1 MAPPQPRH
9 TNPRAALPG
18 PASTSEEKPNMKR
31 PLSVV
36 LAVLAAFVL
45 SGCKTCPCGAA
56 VSPFAQYDNVTSVQ
70 KMELK
75 RTSESWDGTALPD
88 YLQGKPELVVMRYV
102 FPVGSKLPWHHH
114 PVINYGILQQ
124 GELTIVGLE
133 GQRQVVRA
141 GDAIV
146 EMVGPIHCGMNTGDK
161 PIVLDMFYLTQKGTP
176 LAVQHPEVQKPM
188 E

>member
-1 MAPPQPRH
+1 
-9 TNPRAALPG
+9 
-18 PASTSEEKPNMKR
+18 MKR
-31 PLSVV
+31 ASSVV

-56 VSPFAQYDNVTSVQ
+56 ASPFAKYDNVTSVQ

-141 GDAIV
+141 GDPIV

-176 LAVQHPEVQKPM
+176 LAVQHPEIQKPM

>member
-1 MAPPQPRH
+1 
-9 TNPRAALPG
+9 
-18 PASTSEEKPNMKR
+18 MKR
-31 PLSVV
+31 TLSVC
-36 LAVLAAFVL
+36 LAVLAAAFL
-45 SGCKTCPCGAA
+45 SGCKTCCGSNCSP
-56 VSPFAQYDNVTSVQ
+56 SPFAKYDSATEVQ

-88 YLQGKPELVVMRYV
+88 YLKGKPELVVMRYV

-161 PIVLDMFYLTQKGTP
+161 PIVLDMFYLAQEGMP

>member
-1 MAPPQPRH
+1 
-9 TNPRAALPG
+9 
-18 PASTSEEKPNMKR
+18 MKR
-31 PLSVV
+31 TPSVF
-36 LAVLAAFVL
+36 LPVLAALAAIAL
-45 SGCKTCPCGAA
+45 SGCATCGRNCGAP
-56 VSPFAQYDNVTSVQ
+56 SPFAQYDSVSTVQ

-88 YLQGKPELVVMRYV
+88 YLKGKPELVVMRYV

-114 PVINYGILQQ
+114 PVINFGILQQ

-133 GQRQVVRA
+133 GQRQVVHA

-146 EMVGPIHCGMNTGDK
+146 EMVGPVHCGMNTGDK
-161 PIVLDMFYLTQKGTP
+161 PIVLDMFYLAQEGTP
-176 LAVQHPEVQKPM
+176 LAVQHPEVEKPM

>member
-1 MAPPQPRH
+1 
-9 TNPRAALPG
+9 
-18 PASTSEEKPNMKR
+18 MKR
-31 PLSVV
+31 TLSVC
-36 LAVLAAFVL
+36 LAVLAAAFL
-45 SGCKTCPCGAA
+45 SGCKTCCDRCPSA
-56 VSPFAQYDNVTSVQ
+56 SPFAKYDSATEVQ

-88 YLQGKPELVVMRYV
+88 YLKGKPELVVMRYV

-161 PIVLDMFYLTQKGTP
+161 PSSWTCSTSRRTGCPSRSSTPKSRSRWSEAPLRGTRGSW
-176 LAVQHPEVQKPM
+176 
-188 E
+188 

>member
-1 MAPPQPRH
+1 MK
-9 TNPRAALPG
+9 
-18 PASTSEEKPNMKR
+18 ST
-31 PLSVV
+31 LSVC
-36 LAVLAAFVL
+36 LAVLAATFL
-45 SGCKTCPCGAA
+45 SGCMACCDHCPSA
-56 VSPFAQYDNVTSVQ
+56 SPFAKYNNVTEVQ

-88 YLQGKPELVVMRYV
+88 YLKGKPELVVMRYV

-161 PIVLDMFYLTQKGTP
+161 PIVLDMFYLAQDGMP

>member
-1 MAPPQPRH
+1 MKH
-9 TNPRAALPG
+9 T
-18 PASTSEEKPNMKR
+18 
-31 PLSVV
+31 LSIILSV
-36 LAVLAAFVL
+36 LAVVAL
-45 SGCKTCPCGAA
+45 SGCKTCCKSSCSP
-56 VSPFAQYDNVTSVQ
+56 SPFAQYDNITAVQ

-88 YLQGKPELVVMRYV
+88 YLKGKPELVVMRYI

-124 GELTIVGLE
+124 GELTIVGLD
-133 GQRQVVRA
+133 GKRQVVRA